1 MKGKQSMAP
10 CCLQFLG
17 NLWVG
22 TLLKDG
28 DGDEVLHVLSLVTG
42 QQVGSHSTHITTFLV
57 VGFMI
62 TPPQGHGFL
71 GRVSGGGH
79 TYVMSSP
86 TLRSS

>member
-1 MKGKQSMAP
+1 MAP
-10 CCLQFLG
+10 GCFFLLGYLLVLALLQ
-17 NLWVG
+17 
-22 TLLKDG
+22 DG
-28 DGDEVLHVLSLVTG
+28 DGDKLLHVLSLVTG

-62 TPPQGHGFL
+62 TPPKGHGFL

-79 TYVMSSP
+79 PYVMNSH

>member
-1 MKGKQSMAP
+1 MNVDGYLQIPLLSTVEACWMKGKQWMAP

-42 QQVGSHSTHITTFLV
+42 HKVGCHPTHV
-57 VGFMI
+57 
-62 TPPQGHGFL
+62 
-71 GRVSGGGH
+71 
-79 TYVMSSP
+79 
-86 TLRSS
+86 